1 MTDASVGTTRII
13 DVVAAIIERD
23 GRWLLSK
30 RQEGTHL
37 AGLWEFPGGKCE
49 PGETHEAALV
59 REIDEELGVGV
70 SVGPEMLVTVHTY
83 ADRTVRL
90 HFHACTLSGEP
101 EPRLGQALR
110 WVTSDELATID
121 LPEADREIVGRLR
134 SAPR

>member
-1 MTDASVGTTRII
+1 MTDERVAATRII

-23 GRWLLSK
+23 GRWLVSK

-70 SVGPEMLVTVHTY
+70 SVGPAMLVTEHAY

-90 HFHACTLSGEP
+90 HFHACTLAGEP
-101 EPRLGQALR
+101 MPRLGQALR
-110 WVTSDELATID
+110 WVTSAELATID
-121 LPEADREIVGRLR
+121 LPEADREIVQRLR